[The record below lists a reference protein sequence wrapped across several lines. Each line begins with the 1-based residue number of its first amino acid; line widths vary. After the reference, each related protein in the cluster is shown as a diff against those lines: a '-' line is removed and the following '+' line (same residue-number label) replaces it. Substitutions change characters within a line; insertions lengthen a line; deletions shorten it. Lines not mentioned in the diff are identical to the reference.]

1 MTVTPLLTMREVAAR
16 LGSTPRAA
24 LHYIHRKRDPLPAI
38 RLGERGAY
46 RVHPAAL
53 DAWLDR
59 QAVTE

>member
-1 MTVTPLLTMREVAAR
+1 MTVTPLLTMRQVAER

-46 RVHPAAL
+46 RVDPAAL

-59 QAVTE
+59 QAVTA